1 MTTITCSSALLAE
14 FEKLTNEIEIVIDSP
29 DIERAIE
36 IADLRLDIL
45 TRLNDMIRDGNI
57 DMSEIS
63 SISRELLLN
72 ELKIITQIEEKKAVV
87 AGVLNQILSGN
98 KAKDI
103 YINISGR

>member
-1 MTTITCSSALLAE
+1 MTTITCSSALLVE
-14 FEKLTNEIEIVIDSP
+14 FEKLTNQIEIVIDSP

>member
-45 TRLNDMIRDGNI
+45 TRLNDMICDSNI

-63 SISRELLLN
+63 HISTELLLN
-72 ELKIITQIEEKKAVV
+72 ELKIITLIEEKKAVV

>member
-1 MTTITCSSALLAE
+1 MTTIACSSALLAE
-14 FEKLTNEIEIVIDSP
+14 FKKLTNEIEIVIDSP

-98 KAKDI
+98 RAKDI

>member
-1 MTTITCSSALLAE
+1 MTTIACSSALLAE